1 MKRDYSLS
9 KTPIRNIVKFTI
21 SFLISG
27 TLMLVLMLILTLM
40 QQRFRLDKHILR
52 ITLIT
57 LLTADSGFCAFIF
70 RRLSHIKGYIC
81 GLINAGI
88 YCFIKLILSFSSGG
102 VGKVNF
108 LIYVCIICSSLIGGI
123 VSANKRKKPRW

>member
-9 KTPIRNIVKFTI
+9 KAPIGNIIKFTI

-27 TLMLVLMLILTLM
+27 GLMLLLMLILTLL

-52 ITLIT
+52 IILIT
-57 LLTADSGFCAFIF
+57 LLTVDAGICAFIF

-81 GLINAGI
+81 GIVTAVI
-88 YCFIKLILSFSSGG
+88 YCFIKLAMSLLSSG
-102 VGKVNF
+102 VGKENF
-108 LIYVCIICSSLIGGI
+108 LIYICIMCASIIGGI
-123 VSANKRKKPRW
+123 LAANKRRKLKW